1 LTAQVFSEERIFSD
15 VPPAVRAWT
24 RLLRAH
30 AAATRLLNAEL
41 QTEHGLSVND
51 YEALY
56 LLSRAEGRRMK
67 RIDLSRRLALT
78 PSGVTRLLEGLEEA
92 GLVERTTCRSDRRVA
107 YAELSAD
114 GAAKLEAAS
123 CGHVGSIR
131 ELFEEHFADAEI
143 DELAELLARF
153 PGVAGTDDSCPGA

>member
-1 LTAQVFSEERIFSD
+1 
-15 VPPAVRAWT
+15 
-24 RLLRAH
+24 
-30 AAATRLLNAEL
+30 
-41 QTEHGLSVND
+41 VND

-56 LLSRAEGRRMK
+56 LLSRSEGGRLR

-92 GLVERTTCRSDRRVA
+92 GLVERTTCPGDRRVA
-107 YAELSAD
+107 YAELSGK

-131 ELFEEHFADAEI
+131 ELFEQHFDDGEI

-153 PGVAGTDDSCPGA
+153 PGVAGTDDFCPAA

>member
-1 LTAQVFSEERIFSD
+1 LRAQVSPAEPISEG

-41 QTEHGLSVND
+41 QAENGLSIND

-56 LLSRAEGRRMK
+56 LLSRAEGHRLK
-67 RIDLSRRLALT
+67 RVDLSRSLALT
-78 PSGVTRLLEGLEEA
+78 PSGVTRLLEGLEA
-92 GLVERTTCRSDRRVA
+92 DGLVERTVCPSDLRVA
-107 YAELSAD
+107 YAELTDA

-131 ELFEEHFADAEI
+131 ELFEEHFAEDEI
-143 DELAELLARF
+143 DELSELLGRF
-153 PGVAGTDDSCPGA
+153 PGVAGTDDSCPAA

>member
-1 LTAQVFSEERIFSD
+1 M
-15 VPPAVRAWT
+15 
-24 RLLRAH
+24 RAH
-30 AAATRLLNAEL
+30 SAATRVLNARL
-41 QTEHGLSVND
+41 QVEHGLSVTD

-56 LLSRAEGRRMK
+56 LLSQSEGGRLK

-92 GLVERTTCRSDRRVA
+92 GLVERTTCPGDRRVA
-107 YAELSAD
+107 YAELTED
-114 GAAKLEAAS
+114 GAAKLAAAS

-131 ELFEEHFADAEI
+131 ELFEEHFDDEEV

-153 PGVAGTDDSCPGA
+153 PGVAGTDDSCPAA

>member
-1 LTAQVFSEERIFSD
+1 LTPQVFSETQISSE

-41 QTEHGLSVND
+41 QAEHGLSVND

-56 LLSRAEGRRMK
+56 LLSRADGRRLK
-67 RIDLSRRLALT
+67 RVDLSRRLALT
-78 PSGVTRLLEGLEEA
+78 PSGVTRLLEGLEA
-92 GLVERTTCRSDRRVA
+92 GGLVKRTTCPTDLRVA
-107 YAELSAD
+107 YAELTD
-114 GAAKLEAAS
+114 VGMAKLEAAS

-131 ELFEEHFADAEI
+131 ELFEEHFADGEI

-153 PGVAGTDDSCPGA
+153 PGVAGADDSCPAA

>member
-1 LTAQVFSEERIFSD
+1 M
-15 VPPAVRAWT
+15 RAWT

-41 QTEHGLSVND
+41 QAEHGLSVSD

-56 LLSRAEGRRMK
+56 LLSRADGRRLK

-78 PSGVTRLLEGLEEA
+78 PSGVTRLLEGLEAA
-92 GLVERTTCRSDRRVA
+92 GLVARTVCPTDLRVA
-107 YAELSAD
+107 YAELTNA

-131 ELFEEHFADAEI
+131 ELFEEHFADGEI
-143 DELAELLARF
+143 DELSELLGRF
-153 PGVAGTDDSCPGA
+153 PGVAGTDDSCPAA

>member
-1 LTAQVFSEERIFSD
+1 LTAQVFSEQQISEQ
-15 VPPAVRAWT
+15 VPSAVRAWT

-41 QTEHGLSVND
+41 QAEHGLSVNA

-56 LLSRAEGRRMK
+56 LLSRAEGRRLK

-78 PSGVTRLLEGLEEA
+78 PSGVTRLLEGLEA
-92 GLVERTTCRSDRRVA
+92 SGLVVRTTCPTDLRVA
-107 YAELSAD
+107 YAELTDA
-114 GAAKLEAAS
+114 GATKLEAAS

-131 ELFEEHFADAEI
+131 ELFEQHFTDAEI
-143 DELAELLARF
+143 DELSELLGRF
-153 PGVAGTDDSCPGA
+153 PGVAGTDDSCPAA